1 MASLLSEGTYLGPG
15 RTGANFVCLIFFW
28 RGEKLEKFLQVP
40 NFTGGRIRPTS
51 F

>member
-15 RTGANFVCLIFFW
+15 RTGANFVCLIFF
-28 RGEKLEKFLQVP
+28 GEEKNWQKFLQVP